1 MKKIITTFFSLTL
14 ALAPAT
20 MQAQEHIEAA
30 FKNFIKE
37 VKVSKF
43 ETKARLST
51 QTKAMPTTSSAEPE
65 TTTTVWQVS
74 RSWER

>member
-30 FKNFIKE
+30 FKKFIKE

-43 ETKARLST
+43 VT
-51 QTKAMPTTSSAEPE
+51 
-65 TTTTVWQVS
+65 
-74 RSWER
+74 